1 MTKQPNGVVDLD
13 SGLRRA
19 VGAAALGDESAFE
32 RIVVHY
38 RPALFRFF
46 RPGTANDHDAD
57 DLCQDVLMQ
66 AFRKLNTLKDPDRFR
81 PWLFKIA
88 VNRQRQYYRW
98 RRVRSWLSYT
108 DQTEVEPRPSDVPI
122 LRPRQTDSLDDYLR
136 GEFWS
141 QVSDFMDRLSSR
153 EREVFSLRF
162 IQDMDLADIAAVLGV
177 NSGTVKTHLHRA
189 VTKFRGDEKL
199 TQLLKEQ
206 GR

>member
-1 MTKQPNGVVDLD
+1 MTKPSNGAVETD
-13 SGLRRA
+13 SGLTRA
-19 VGAAALGDESAFE
+19 VGAAASGDQVAFE
-32 RIVVHY
+32 RIVAHY

-66 AFRKLNTLKDPDRFR
+66 AFSKLNTLKDLDKFR

-108 DQTEVEPRPSDVPI
+108 DQPEPGPTSAD

-141 QVSDFMDRLSSR
+141 QVKDFVDRLSLR
-153 EREVFSLRF
+153 EREAFNLRF
-162 IQDMDLADIAAVLGV
+162 LQDMNITEIAAVLGI

-189 VTKFRGDEKL
+189 IAKFRGDERL
-199 TQLLKEQ
+199 TRLLKEQ